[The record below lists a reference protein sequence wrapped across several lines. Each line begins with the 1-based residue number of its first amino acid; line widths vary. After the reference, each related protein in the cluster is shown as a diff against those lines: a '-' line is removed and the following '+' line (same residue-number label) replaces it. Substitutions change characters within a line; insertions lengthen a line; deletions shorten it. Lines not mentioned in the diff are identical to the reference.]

1 MERGMENLH
10 ITQWR
15 PNNAIIWGVIDG
27 MSIIYP
33 EVKTQLVRVF
43 VFQNILRLDVWVPGV
58 VVVLYD

>member
-1 MERGMENLH
+1 MENLH

-33 EVKTQLVRVF
+33 EVKTQLVREF